1 MFRRDPRFGLLVALT
16 VAAIVGVLVCLVV
29 EIGRPYPGFFF
40 SSDFRVFP
48 ATLSARAA
56 GLEYGDRIVAVDGR
70 SPISLMARVEAARGP
85 IRYEVERA
93 GRRFS
98 LELVPAT
105 FTRGLF
111 VGHFA
116 AYFAVSAVMLAVG
129 LFVFAQNP
137 AALPNRNFLVY
148 MCLWAVSNVAVPE
161 AVLGPRKYAAI
172 LVSFVPPLLSVH
184 GWVFFLTYPVNPA
197 RQAWL
202 AQHRVIPRLY
212 RAALAVGLLS
222 SLVFVAVYAAAPG
235 LLVDGWLYPAA
246 VGFPFALAAV
256 SFPIKIWALV
266 DTRRRARSPLVDQ
279 QTSVLMLGIGLGLG
293 CWLTFMLAPLL
304 HYYDS
309 PMDPQVGSVLVLLY
323 PLAIGYATVRY
334 RLFDATVVIRRS
346 VVYTML
352 AGLITGAYALLLAG
366 ANALVAQADWTRSPW
381 FSGAFMFGVVLLFNP
396 LREWVRR
403 AVDRTFFRERYDYAR
418 TIQALARSM
427 ASLLDLDEITRRL
440 TTTIESAM
448 HVRSARLLLGG
459 LPADIVA
466 VLQVAPGALSRYQ
479 LAADPRFAR
488 DSAPALAAYAVL
500 DAEVIVPLRFQDALE
515 ALLVLGPKRSE
526 AAYTDDDLEL
536 LETVADQAAVA
547 VANAEAHRRVLDY
560 ARELERSLM
569 IRTNLAK
576 FVPQRVRQLI
586 EESPEAP
593 SLDKRE
599 TDVTVLFA
607 DITGYTR
614 LTARL
619 APGRSRRA
627 RRALLR
633 RLPRR
638 DRQARRR
645 RQRDGGRR
653 AHGHLPRGRPR
664 PGRGGG
670 GAGHP
675 PARRRDRRRA
685 RGALRAARDAR
696 RDQYRP
702 RAARRHQDRRARGH
716 ALDLYRLGHDHQ
728 PRRAPGRPGGG
739 RRSPAQR
746 EHARALSPTGCPS
759 TTWGR
764 ARSRTSTA
772 PCGCSGS
779 AEERPRAG
787 RSYDQSG
794 RCAAAARPGRSALTH
809 CVEGHIKDAT
819 ASRSRAR
826 ALAPSCDLRIRS

>member
-1 MFRRDPRFGLLVALT
+1 MLRRDLRFALLVALT
-16 VAAIVGVLVCLVV
+16 VAAIVGVLASLVV

-40 SSDFRVFP
+40 SSDFHVFP
-48 ATLSARAA
+48 VERAARTA

-70 SPISLMARVEAARGP
+70 SPITLMARVEAARGP
-85 IRYEVERA
+85 IRYEIERD
-93 GRRFS
+93 GRR
-98 LELVPAT
+98 LHVDLAPAT

-111 VGHFA
+111 MGHFA
-116 AYFAVSAVMLAVG
+116 TYFAVSLVMLAAG

-137 AALPNRNFLVY
+137 AAVPNRNFLVY

-184 GWVFFLTYPVNPA
+184 GWVFFLTYPANPA

-202 AQHRVIPRLY
+202 ERHGVIPRLY
-212 RAALAVGLLS
+212 RAAFAAGTLAS
-222 SLVFVAVYAAAPG
+222 IVFVAVYAAAPE

-246 VGFPFALAAV
+246 VGFQFAIAAV

-266 DTRRRARSPLVDQ
+266 DTRRRAASPLVDQ
-279 QTSVLMLGIGLGLG
+279 QTMVLMLGIGLGLG
-293 CWLTFMLAPLL
+293 CWLTLMLAPLI
-304 HYYDS
+304 HYYAS
-309 PMDPQVGSVLVLLY
+309 PIDPQVGSVLVLLY

-352 AGLITGAYALLLAG
+352 AGLITGAYALLLAA
-366 ANALVAQADWTRSPW
+366 ANALVTQADWTRSPW
-381 FSGAFMFGVVLLFNP
+381 FSAGFMFAVALLFNP

-427 ASLLDLDEITRRL
+427 ASLLDIDEITRRL
-440 TTTIESAM
+440 TTTLESAM

-459 LPADIVA
+459 LPPDIVA
-466 VLQVAPGALSRYQ
+466 VLEAAPGALSRYQ

-488 DSAPALAAYAVL
+488 ASGPALVAYADL
-500 DAEVIVPLRFQDALE
+500 GAEVVVPLRFQDALE

-599 TDVTVLFA
+599 ADVTVLFA

-619 APGRSRRA
+619 APG
-627 RRALLR
+627 
-633 RLPRR
+633 
-638 DRQARRR
+638 
-645 RQRDGGRR
+645 
-653 AHGHLPRGRPR
+653 
-664 PGRGGG
+664 
-670 GAGHP
+670 
-675 PARRRDRRRA
+675 
-685 RGALRAARDAR
+685 
-696 RDQYRP
+696 
-702 RAARRHQDRRARGH
+702 
-716 ALDLYRLGHDHQ
+716 ALDALVERYFGAFLDEIVKH
-728 PRRAPGRPGGG
+728 GGDVNETAG
-739 RRSPAQR
+739 DGLMVIFH
-746 EHARALSPTGCPS
+746 EGDHARAAVEAARGIHRRAAEIGAELAQHFEPLEMHVGVNTGPALLGA
-759 TTWGR
+759 TKIEGR
-764 ARSRTSTA
+764 AGTRWTYTA
-772 PCGCSGS
+772 SGMTTNL
-779 AEERPRAG
+779 AARLAA
-787 RSYDQSG
+787 Q
-794 RCAAAARPGRSALTH
+794 AAAGEVLLSESTLARFSGGLPVDDMGIREVKNVDGL
-809 CVEGHIKDAT
+809 V
-819 ASRSRAR
+819 RLFR
-826 ALAPSCDLRIRS
+826 LR

>member
-1 MFRRDPRFGLLVALT
+1 MLRRDPRFGLLVAFT
-16 VAAIVGVLVCLVV
+16 VAAIVGVFGSLLV

-48 ATLSARAA
+48 VERSARTA
-56 GLEYGDRIVAVDGR
+56 GLEYGDRIVAVDGA
-70 SPISLMARVEAARGP
+70 SPISLMSRVEAAGGP
-85 IRYEVERA
+85 VRYEVERA

-105 FTRGLF
+105 FTRGLLI
-111 VGHFA
+111 GHFG
-116 AYFAVSAVMLAVG
+116 AYFAVSAIMLAAG

-137 AALPNRNFLVY
+137 AAVPNRNFLVY

-184 GWVFFLTYPVNPA
+184 GWAFFLTYPVNPA

-202 AQHRVIPRLY
+202 AQHRLIPRLY
-212 RAALAVGLLS
+212 RAALAAGILS
-222 SLVFVAVYAAAPG
+222 SLAFVAVYAAAPG

-246 VGFPFALAAV
+246 VGFQFAIAAV

-266 DTRRRARSPLVDQ
+266 DTRRRAHSPLVDQ
-279 QTSVLMLGIGLGLG
+279 QTTVLMLGIGLGLG
-293 CWLTFMLAPLL
+293 CWLTFMLAPLI

-440 TTTIESAM
+440 TMTIESAM

-459 LPADIVA
+459 LPADIVT

-500 DAEVIVPLRFQDALE
+500 DAEVVVPLRFQDALE

-526 AAYTDDDLEL
+526 GAYTDDDLEL

-619 APGRSRRA
+619 APDDLD
-627 RRALLR
+627 ALVERYFGAFL
-633 RLPRR
+633 
-638 DRQARRR
+638 DEIVKHGGDVNETAG
-645 RQRDGGRR
+645 DGLMVIFHEG
-653 AHGHLPRGRPR
+653 
-664 PGRGGG
+664 
-670 GAGHP
+670 
-675 PARRRDRRRA
+675 D
-685 RGALRAARDAR
+685 
-696 RDQYRP
+696 
-702 RAARRHQDRRARGH
+702 
-716 ALDLYRLGHDHQ
+716 
-728 PRRAPGRPGGG
+728 
-739 RRSPAQR
+739 
-746 EHARALSPTGCPS
+746 HARAAVEAARSIHRRAAEIGAELAARFEPLEMHVGINTGPALLGA
-759 TTWGR
+759 TKIEGR
-764 ARSRTSTA
+764 AGTRWTYTA
-772 PCGCSGS
+772 SGMTTNL
-779 AEERPRAG
+779 AARLAA
-787 RSYDQSG
+787 Q
-794 RCAAAARPGRSALTH
+794 AAAGEVLLSQSTLARFSGGLP
-809 CVEGHIKDAT
+809 VD
-819 ASRSRAR
+819 
-826 ALAPSCDLRIRS
+826 DLGTREVKNVDNPMRLFRLQ

>member
-16 VAAIVGVLVCLVV
+16 VAAIVGVLVCLAV

-48 ATLSARAA
+48 ATLSARTA
-56 GLEYGDRIVAVDGR
+56 GLEYGDRIVAVDGH
-70 SPISLMARVEAARGP
+70 SPVSLMARVEAARGP

-98 LELVPAT
+98 LELAPAT

-116 AYFAVSAVMLAVG
+116 AYFAVSALMLAAG

-137 AALPNRNFLVY
+137 AAVPNRNFLVY

-212 RAALAVGLLS
+212 RAALAAGILS
-222 SLVFVAVYAAAPG
+222 SLVFVAVSAAAPG
-235 LLVDGWLYPAA
+235 LLVGGWLYPAA
-246 VGFPFALAAV
+246 VGFQFAIAAV

-266 DTRRRARSPLVDQ
+266 DTRRRAHSPLVDQ
-279 QTSVLMLGIGLGLG
+279 QTTVLMLGIGLGLG
-293 CWLTFMLAPLL
+293 CWLTFMLAPLI

-403 AVDRTFFRERYDYAR
+403 AVDRIFFRERYDYAR

-440 TTTIESAM
+440 TMTIESAM
-448 HVRSARLLLGG
+448 HVRTARLLLGG

-619 APGRSRRA
+619 APDDLD
-627 RRALLR
+627 ALVERYFGAFL
-633 RLPRR
+633 
-638 DRQARRR
+638 DEIVKHGGDVNETAG
-645 RQRDGGRR
+645 DGLMVIFHEG
-653 AHGHLPRGRPR
+653 
-664 PGRGGG
+664 
-670 GAGHP
+670 
-675 PARRRDRRRA
+675 D
-685 RGALRAARDAR
+685 
-696 RDQYRP
+696 
-702 RAARRHQDRRARGH
+702 
-716 ALDLYRLGHDHQ
+716 
-728 PRRAPGRPGGG
+728 
-739 RRSPAQR
+739 
-746 EHARALSPTGCPS
+746 HARAAVEAARSIHRRAAEIGAELAARFEPLEMHVGINTGPALLGA
-759 TTWGR
+759 TKIEGR
-764 ARSRTSTA
+764 AGTRWTYTA
-772 PCGCSGS
+772 SGMTTNL
-779 AEERPRAG
+779 AARLAA
-787 RSYDQSG
+787 Q
-794 RCAAAARPGRSALTH
+794 AAAGEVLLSQSTLARFSDGLPVDDMGTREVKNVDRPVRLF
-809 CVEGHIKDAT
+809 
-819 ASRSRAR
+819 R
-826 ALAPSCDLRIRS
+826 LQ

>member
-29 EIGRPYPGFFF
+29 EIGRPYPDFFF

-48 ATLSARAA
+48 ATLSARTA

-70 SPISLMARVEAARGP
+70 SPFSLMARVEAARGP

-98 LELVPAT
+98 LELAPAT

-116 AYFAVSAVMLAVG
+116 AYFAVSAVMLAAG

-137 AALPNRNFLVY
+137 AAVPNRNFLVY

-184 GWVFFLTYPVNPA
+184 GWVFFLTYPVNPE

-212 RAALAVGLLS
+212 RAALAAGILS

-246 VGFPFALAAV
+246 VGFQFAIAAV

-266 DTRRRARSPLVDQ
+266 DTRRRAHSPLVDQ
-279 QTSVLMLGIGLGLG
+279 QTTVLMLGIGLGLG
-293 CWLTFMLAPLL
+293 CWLTFMLAPLI

-352 AGLITGAYALLLAG
+352 AGFITGAYALLLAG

-466 VLQVAPGALSRYQ
+466 VLQVGPGALSRYQ

-500 DAEVIVPLRFQDALE
+500 DAEVVVPLRFQDALE

-619 APGRSRRA
+619 APDDLD
-627 RRALLR
+627 ALVERYFGAFL
-633 RLPRR
+633 
-638 DRQARRR
+638 DEIVKHGGDVNETAG
-645 RQRDGGRR
+645 DGLMVIFHEG
-653 AHGHLPRGRPR
+653 
-664 PGRGGG
+664 
-670 GAGHP
+670 
-675 PARRRDRRRA
+675 D
-685 RGALRAARDAR
+685 
-696 RDQYRP
+696 
-702 RAARRHQDRRARGH
+702 
-716 ALDLYRLGHDHQ
+716 
-728 PRRAPGRPGGG
+728 
-739 RRSPAQR
+739 
-746 EHARALSPTGCPS
+746 HARAAVEAARSIHRRAAEIGAELAARFEPLEMHVGINTGPALLGA
-759 TTWGR
+759 TKIEGR
-764 ARSRTSTA
+764 AGTRWTYTA
-772 PCGCSGS
+772 SGMTTNL
-779 AEERPRAG
+779 AARLAA
-787 RSYDQSG
+787 Q
-794 RCAAAARPGRSALTH
+794 AAAGEVLLSESTLARFPDGLPVDDMGTREVKNVDRPVRLF
-809 CVEGHIKDAT
+809 
-819 ASRSRAR
+819 R
-826 ALAPSCDLRIRS
+826 LQ